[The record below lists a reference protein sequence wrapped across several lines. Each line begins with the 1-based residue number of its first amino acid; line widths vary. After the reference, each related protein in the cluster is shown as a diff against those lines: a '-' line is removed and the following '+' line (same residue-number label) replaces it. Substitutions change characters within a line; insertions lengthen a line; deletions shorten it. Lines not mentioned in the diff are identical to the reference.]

1 MPTGQLTTDERYVIT
16 HMHMAGRSKADIARQ
31 LGRHRGSIGR
41 ELKRNACPKTSG
53 GIYHYEQAQ
62 RLASERRAAASR
74 RCRMDEPTL
83 CMAVREKLRQ
93 SWSPQHISARLRIDH
108 PDDPAMRVSHETIY
122 QWVYQQAARGADWY
136 LQLRRRRRRRRRRNA
151 RNQRQNKGIPGR
163 VGIEHRPAV
172 VDRRRRFGHWE
183 SDTVEGSKG
192 TGALATHVERTS
204 RYLCVGKLTDK
215 QASTMSAVTGRL
227 LGDLPAKLRRTMTA
241 DNGREFTRF
250 ASIERRLSLK
260 VYFAN
265 PHSPWERGTNENTN
279 GLLRDFFPKGTD
291 FTTVTHA
298 QVARVQWLLNT
309 RPRKCLN
316 YRTPLEVLNALPGV
330 ALRG

>member
-93 SWSPQHISARLRIDH
+93 SWSPQQISARLRIDH

-151 RNQRQNKGIPGR
+151 RTQRQNKGIPGR

-183 SDTVEGSKG
+183 SDTVEGGKG
-192 TGALATHVERTS
+192 TGALATHVERRS

-215 QASTMSAVTGRL
+215 QASTMSAVTG
-227 LGDLPAKLRRTMTA
+227 
-241 DNGREFTRF
+241 
-250 ASIERRLSLK
+250 
-260 VYFAN
+260 
-265 PHSPWERGTNENTN
+265 
-279 GLLRDFFPKGTD
+279 
-291 FTTVTHA
+291 
-298 QVARVQWLLNT
+298 
-309 RPRKCLN
+309 
-316 YRTPLEVLNALPGV
+316 
-330 ALRG
+330 